1 MVDKIKVGLLQS
13 VSLHFTN
20 EEFSTPGI
28 KPSGLIVTVTSTIK
42 NLWFSSFLAKAYE

>member
-1 MVDKIKVGLLQS
+1 MVDKIKAGLLQS

-20 EEFSTPGI
+20 EEFSSTGI

-42 NLWFSSFLAKAYE
+42 TCGFQVF